1 MYGYDP
7 FGGDSDDFDPLR
19 DAETAAFASYNPV
32 EKEMLLKMLKGIR
45 EPGKIS
51 AAPSRG
57 RILRR
62 WEKAGLVMRFK
73 VGGQYVVGLTE
84 AGEALAREFLA
95 DTEKPKRA
103 SKEGNS

>member
-1 MYGYDP
+1 
-7 FGGDSDDFDPLR
+7 
-19 DAETAAFASYNPV
+19 
-32 EKEMLLKMLKGIR
+32 MLLKMLKGIR

-84 AGEALAREFLA
+84 AGEALARGFLPRP
-95 DTEKPKRA
+95 EKVKRP
-103 SKEGNS
+103 SKKGDA